1 MVFIATL
8 CKQRVGNATKG
19 CRTSLKCMQWKDA
32 ENIDNFI
39 CNVFWSILV
48 DEMLVGSNSENTQ
61 PDSRDTRLEPEPVSS
76 PSGLERRE
84 EEREEWAG
92 GREVEALLQLAPE
105 EAQSRLQSEAAELG
119 RERAQQSREAAGISN
134 LMYRDVQV
142 CAGREGRGRLGGFG
156 GCRIHSLSHTH

>member
-1 MVFIATL
+1 M
-8 CKQRVGNATKG
+8 QRMYV
-19 CRTSLKCMQWKDA
+19 
-32 ENIDNFI
+32 DNFI

-76 PSGLERRE
+76 SSGLERRE

-142 CAGREGRGRLGGFG
+142 CAGMKGGKGKARRFWRMQNTLSLTHTLIG
-156 GCRIHSLSHTH
+156 ASLSVWSPVHCQSQ

>member
-1 MVFIATL
+1 M
-8 CKQRVGNATKG
+8 QRMYV
-19 CRTSLKCMQWKDA
+19 
-32 ENIDNFI
+32 DNFI

-142 CAGREGRGRLGGFG
+142 CAGMKGRGRLGGFG

>member
-1 MVFIATL
+1 MYCTWIISSVF
-8 CKQRVGNATKG
+8 C
-19 CRTSLKCMQWKDA
+19 
-32 ENIDNFI
+32 
-39 CNVFWSILV
+39 SILV

-61 PDSRDTRLEPEPVSS
+61 PDSRDARLESEPVPS

-84 EEREEWAG
+84 EEREEEWTG

-105 EAQSRLQSEAAELG
+105 EAQSRLQAEAAELE

-142 CAGREGRGRLGGFG
+142 CAGREGRARLGGFG

>member
-1 MVFIATL
+1 MYVD
-8 CKQRVGNATKG
+8 
-19 CRTSLKCMQWKDA
+19 S
-32 ENIDNFI
+32 FI
-39 CNVFWSILV
+39 CIVLWSIHV
-48 DEMLVGSNSENTQ
+48 DEMLLGSNSENTQ
-61 PDSRDTRLEPEPVSS
+61 PDSRDTRLEPEPVAS

-105 EAQSRLQSEAAELG
+105 EAQSQLQLEAAELG

-142 CAGREGRGRLGGFG
+142 CAGMERGSRRGRDRGKGEARRF
-156 GCRIHSLSHTH
+156 

>member
-1 MVFIATL
+1 M
-8 CKQRVGNATKG
+8 
-19 CRTSLKCMQWKDA
+19 
-32 ENIDNFI
+32 DNFI
-39 CNVFWSILV
+39 CNVLWSILV

-84 EEREEWAG
+84 EEREEWTG

-119 RERAQQSREAAGISN
+119 GREPSRAGRLLASPISCTE
-134 LMYRDVQV
+134 MCRCVQG
-142 CAGREGRGRLGGFG
+142 GREGGG
-156 GCRIHSLSHTH
+156 

>member
-1 MVFIATL
+1 
-8 CKQRVGNATKG
+8 
-19 CRTSLKCMQWKDA
+19 
-32 ENIDNFI
+32 
-39 CNVFWSILV
+39 
-48 DEMLVGSNSENTQ
+48 MLVGSNSENTQ

-134 LMYRDVQV
+134 LMYRDVLV
-142 CAGREGRGRLGGFG
+142 CAGREGAGKARRFWRMQNTLSLTHTLTGA
-156 GCRIHSLSHTH
+156 SLSLWSSVHCQSQ

>member
-1 MVFIATL
+1 M
-8 CKQRVGNATKG
+8 
-19 CRTSLKCMQWKDA
+19 
-32 ENIDNFI
+32 DNFI

-76 PSGLERRE
+76 SSGL
-84 EEREEWAG
+84 EREEWAG

-105 EAQSRLQSEAAELG
+105 EAQSRLQAEAAELG

-156 GCRIHSLSHTH
+156 GCRIHSLSHTHINRSFSLCLVSRTLSVPVRLRHSVQHWMWVDSPR

>member
-1 MVFIATL
+1 MYV
-8 CKQRVGNATKG
+8 
-19 CRTSLKCMQWKDA
+19 
-32 ENIDNFI
+32 DNFI

-76 PSGLERRE
+76 SSGLERA
-84 EEREEWAG
+84 EWAG
-92 GREVEALLQLAPE
+92 GREVEALLELPPE
-105 EAQSRLQSEAAELG
+105 EAQSQLQAEAAELG

>member
-1 MVFIATL
+1 
-8 CKQRVGNATKG
+8 
-19 CRTSLKCMQWKDA
+19 
-32 ENIDNFI
+32 
-39 CNVFWSILV
+39 
-48 DEMLVGSNSENTQ
+48 MLVGSNSENTQ

-156 GCRIHSLSHTH
+156 GCRIHSLTHTH